1 MSVSFDLIESLIQQ
15 KRLSKTDADRIQ
27 NDAKRRGVDVEL
39 VLNESGVVAEDDI
52 VALKAKA
59 TGLPS
64 KLFAKDEAVPKEVL
78 SLIPQES
85 ARFYQMMCF
94 AKDKSTMS
102 VGMVHPENTKAQDAL
117 QFIAQG
123 LGVTLKFFVIRYS
136 DWTRFVSGY
145 SSFGEAIAASLSSL
159 KGQQQ
164 EKNYMP
170 GHVTISFD
178 NMQSIK
184 SEETP
189 IIKIV
194 SDIMRHGISE
204 HASDIHIEPE
214 PARVRVR
221 YRIDGDLASA
231 LYLPLEVHQAILS
244 RIKIMANI
252 KIDETRVP
260 QDGRF
265 SGMVDGKQIDFRVA
279 TFPTANGEKVA
290 IRILDPS
297 VGLMS
302 LEELG
307 FSPWNFEKAK
317 LALKKPFG
325 MILVT
330 GPTGSGKSTTLYAML
345 QAMNQDGVNIV
356 TLEDPIE
363 YFVPGINQS
372 QVIPEIGYTFGFG
385 LRSILR
391 QDPNV
396 VMVGEI
402 RDQETAE
409 LAVHAALTGHVML
422 STLHTNNALGTVPR
436 LIDLQVQRFL
446 IPSTLNIIISQRLVR
461 KLCDNCKKPVQA
473 SGEAEKAIIDALSAL
488 PEDIKAQ
495 LPYKKPYTLYE
506 PVGCD
511 VCKGKGT
518 KGRLGVYEL
527 LVMTP
532 EMESLI
538 LSGTSDAKLPDEAR
552 RQGMTTMRQEGVL
565 QALAGK
571 ISFAEVVKETA

>member
-1 MSVSFDLIESLIQQ
+1 MAVPFDLLDTFVEQ
-15 KRLSKTDADRIQ
+15 KRVSKTDASRMRD
-27 NDAKRRGVDVEL
+27 DAKRRGVDVEL
-39 VLNESGVVAEDDI
+39 VLGESGLVSPADVAK
-52 VALKAKA
+52 LKADA
-59 TGLPS
+59 FGLPV
-64 KLFAKDEAVPKEVL
+64 KTFGKDEQVPKEVL

-85 ARFYQMMCF
+85 ARFYQVVAF
-94 AKDKSTMS
+94 AKDSAALS
-102 VGMVHPENTKAQDAL
+102 VGMVHPENSKAQEAL
-117 QFIAQG
+117 KFIAQG
-123 LGVTLKFFVIRYS
+123 LGVTLKLFAIAYA
-136 DWTRFVSGY
+136 DYARFVSGY
-145 SSFGEAIAASLSSL
+145 STFGEAIAQSL
-159 KGQQQ
+159 KTFKQDDSQ
-164 EKNYMP
+164 KNYLP
-170 GHVTISFD
+170 GHVSISFD
-178 NMQSIK
+178 NMQSLK

-194 SDIMRHGISE
+194 SDIVRHGISE
-204 HASDIHIEPE
+204 RASDIHIEPE
-214 PARVRVR
+214 PARLRVR

-307 FSPWNFEKAK
+307 FSPWNLEKTK
-317 LALKKPFG
+317 GALLKPFG

-330 GPTGSGKSTTLYAML
+330 GPTGSGKSTSLYAML
-345 QAMNQDGVNIV
+345 QALNQDGVNIV

-372 QVIPEIGYTFGFG
+372 QVLPEIGYTFGFG

-436 LIDLQVQRFL
+436 LLDLGVQRFL
-446 IPSTLNIIISQRLVR
+446 IPSTLNIVISQRLVR
-461 KLCDNCKKPVQA
+461 RLCDNCKKQVQA
-473 SGEAEKAIIDALSAL
+473 SGEVEKVIADALAAL
-488 PEDIKAQ
+488 PEPVKAQ
-495 LPYKKPYTLYE
+495 VPYKKPFALYE

-518 KGRLGVYEL
+518 RGRLGVYEIL
-527 LVMTP
+527 TMTP
-532 EMESLI
+532 ELEAIVLA
-538 LSGTSDAKLPDEAR
+538 GTADDKLAAEAR

-571 ISFAEVVKETA
+571 ISFAEVLKETA